1 VYIGISTLKMIT
13 IEEPVSAFNQTAL
26 SNWVEA
32 CNADGALRASGASQE
47 EILNSQINIITGLAN
62 LIAPSSFDNNDIMG
76 LIGLLMLQNTNS
88 ITNNT
93 ITEDPI
99 PDILDSPISD
109 SDTDEAQ

>member
-1 VYIGISTLKMIT
+1 MIT
-13 IEEPVSAFNQTAL
+13 IEEPESNEITFDQTAL

-76 LIGLLMLQNTNS
+76 LIGLLMLSN
-88 ITNNT
+88 NNT
-93 ITEDPI
+93 ITEVEDPI
-99 PDILDSPISD
+99 PDTLNSPIVD
-109 SDTDEAQ
+109 SDTDEEQ

>member
-1 VYIGISTLKMIT
+1 MIT
-13 IEEPVSAFNQTAL
+13 IEEPESNEITFDQTAL

-76 LIGLLMLQNTNS
+76 LVSLLMLPN
-88 ITNNT
+88 TNNT
-93 ITEDPI
+93 ITEDEDPI
-99 PDILDSPISD
+99 PYTIDNSIVD
-109 SDTDEAQ
+109 SDTDN

>member
-1 VYIGISTLKMIT
+1 MIT
-13 IEEPVSAFNQTAL
+13 IEEPVSNEITFDQDAL
-26 SNWVEA
+26 TNWVQMCE
-32 CNADGALRASGASQE
+32 ADGALRASGASQE
-47 EILNSQINIITGLAN
+47 ELLNSQNNIITGLAN

-76 LIGLLMLQNTNS
+76 LIGLLMLPNTNT

>member
-1 VYIGISTLKMIT
+1 MIT
-13 IEEPVSAFNQTAL
+13 IDEPQSNEITFDQDAL

-47 EILNSQINIITGLAN
+47 ELLNSQNNIITGLVN

>member
-1 VYIGISTLKMIT
+1 MIT
-13 IEEPVSAFNQTAL
+13 IDEPQSNEITFNQDAL
-26 SNWVEA
+26 ANWVQMCE
-32 CNADGALRASGASQE
+32 ADGALRASGASQE
-47 EILNSQINIITGLAN
+47 ELFNSQNNIITGLAN

-76 LIGLLMLQNTNS
+76 LIGLLMLPNTNT

>member
-1 VYIGISTLKMIT
+1 MIT
-13 IEEPVSAFNQTAL
+13 IDEPVSNEITFDQDAL
-26 SNWVEA
+26 TNWVQMCE
-32 CNADGALRASGASQE
+32 ADGALRASGASQE
-47 EILNSQINIITGLAN
+47 ELLNSQNNIITGLVN

-76 LIGLLMLQNTNS
+76 LIGLLMLPNTNT